1 MQVIVCRSM
10 RCWLE
15 PGKGMGR
22 VDVSCNLLLAKFHL
36 SISHG
41 ALFTKEMTFCALEH
55 VFLHVELD
63 NGK

>member
-1 MQVIVCRSM
+1 
-10 RCWLE
+10 
-15 PGKGMGR
+15 MGR